1 MQIKRFEA
9 KNMTEALRQIKR
21 ELGPEAVI
29 LSAKDIRKEN
39 HLLGISRKVGVEVTA
54 AVDEGLPMSAPSHQG
69 RAKERRMARFE
80 RQSRAGIVAM
90 GGGPH
95 AVEDVVEISPGAT
108 ASNSYL
114 SGQSTELTTSSP
126 GRASEPCDAATRFHS
141 GVLSGPTEPAAD
153 KSTSPPPFEDW
164 QQQMHQRLQDG
175 GLAIAAWPFET
186 NQSHIVALV
195 GSAGVGKTTTI
206 AKLAA
211 QLQHEHGLQ
220 VGMIALDQRKIG
232 AVEQLQIYAE
242 ILQIPLE
249 IPRSDKAWQQALKA
263 LRNCNVVLVD
273 TPAIGAH
280 RDSRP
285 AVFDE
290 RLRPMTNLETWL
302 VIGADTQVASMQ
314 AAAALSS
321 DLDPCAVVVSKTDM
335 SGNLEG
341 VMEFLSLTSLPL
353 VGLTNG
359 SRVPDDLC
367 AASYDRF
374 ARLLLQDERRAEFLT
389 RKVSDDKTRGTQDQ
403 YLANRSSDIFHRPD
417 CKWIRL
423 INKENIVMFGSFAE
437 ALNNRFKP
445 CRYCNPQH
453 MSITGILH
461 QEGAVH

>member
-29 LSAKDIRKEN
+29 LSAKDIRKES

-54 AVDEGLPMSAPSHQG
+54 AIDGGMPMSASLNQG
-69 RAKERRMARFE
+69 RASNLRMARCE
-80 RQSRAGIVAM
+80 GRSTGIVAM
-90 GGGPH
+90 GGQPD
-95 AVEDVVEISPGAT
+95 AVEDVVKLSPGDAPPGAILPDQTT
-108 ASNSYL
+108 AR
-114 SGQSTELTTSSP
+114 TTSSSDTP
-126 GRASEPCDAATRFHS
+126 SQPSVAATRFHS
-141 GVLSGPTEPAAD
+141 GFHAGPTGPAG
-153 KSTSPPPFEDW
+153 KHHTPPPPFEDW

-175 GLAIAAWPFET
+175 GLAIAPWPFKSNET
-186 NQSHIVALV
+186 HIVALV

-211 QLQHEHGLQ
+211 QLQHEHGHQ
-220 VGMIALDQRKIG
+220 VGMIALDQDKIG
-232 AVEQLQIYAE
+232 AVEQLRIYAE

-249 IPRSDKAWQQALKA
+249 IPRSDKAWQRALKG
-263 LRNCNVVLVD
+263 LRNCQVILVD
-273 TPAIGAH
+273 TPALGAQ
-280 RDSRP
+280 RENRP
-285 AVFDE
+285 VVFDE
-290 RLRPMTNLETWL
+290 RLRPMRNLEAWL
-302 VIGADTQVASMQ
+302 VIGADTQVACMQ
-314 AAAALSS
+314 SAAALCS
-321 DLDPCAVVVSKTDM
+321 DLAPCAAVVTKTDL
-335 SGNLEG
+335 SCNLEG

-359 SRVPDDLC
+359 PRVPGDLC
-367 AASYDRF
+367 AASYERF
-374 ARLLLQDERRAEFLT
+374 TRLLLQDGRRAEFLT
-389 RKVSDDKTRGTQDQ
+389 RKAGTDKDRGTQDP

-423 INKENIVMFGSFAE
+423 INKDNIVMFGSFAE

-461 QEGAVH
+461 QEGAVR